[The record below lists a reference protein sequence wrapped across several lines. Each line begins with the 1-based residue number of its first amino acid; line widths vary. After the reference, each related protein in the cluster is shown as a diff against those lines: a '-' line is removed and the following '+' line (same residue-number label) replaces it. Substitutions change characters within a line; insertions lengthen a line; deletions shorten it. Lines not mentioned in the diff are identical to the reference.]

1 MTPEEIRELKES
13 GVLLV
18 DKPAEWTSHDV
29 VGCIRGR
36 FRFRKVGHCGT
47 LDPAATGL
55 LVVVLG
61 QATRLSDKLSGQD
74 KVYAGTLRLGVETDS
89 QDRDGKVTR
98 TVDAAHITAAA
109 VEQAAARFTG
119 ELQQIPPMVSAI
131 KVDGR
136 PLYKLARKGLEIVRE
151 PRPITIHRLT
161 LGRIAIPDVAFEVA
175 CSKGTYVRTLAAD
188 IGAALGVGAH
198 LLDLR
203 RLRSGAF
210 SVADAVTMDT
220 VKGWTRDDCLA
231 RMIPIA
237 SLVPYLK

>member
-1 MTPEEIRELKES
+1 MTPEELQELKES

-18 DKPAEWTSHDV
+18 DKPTEWTSHDV

-36 FRFRKVGHCGT
+36 FRFHKVGHCGT

-61 QATRLSDKLSGQD
+61 KATRLSDRLSGQD
-74 KVYAGTLRLGVETDS
+74 KVYAGTFRLGVETDS

-98 TVDAAHITAAA
+98 TTDASPVTAAA
-109 VEQAAARFTG
+109 VTAAAAKFVG
-119 ELQQIPPMVSAI
+119 DLQQIPPMVSAI

-136 PLYKLARKGLEIVRE
+136 PLYKLARKGQEIARE
-151 PRPITIHRLT
+151 PRPVTIHHLT
-161 LGRIAIPDVAFEVA
+161 LTRIAIPDVEFEVA

-198 LLDLR
+198 LRELR
-203 RLRSGAF
+203 RLQSGAF
-210 SVADAVTMDT
+210 KVADAVTMDT
-220 VKGWTRDDCLA
+220 VKGWTREQCLA
-231 RMIPIA
+231 HMIPIA